1 MKPIWENL
9 RVIMLEIKQ
18 LEVKYD
24 LISALR
30 EVSVSA
36 SENTIT
42 TIVGSNGAGKT
53 TLLKTISGLLRPASG
68 EIRFLGNRIDN
79 ASPSKIVK
87 MGISQVPEGRELFP
101 RIRVYDNL
109 MVGAYLRSDKKGI
122 NRDLDRIYHHF
133 PILKDRRRQLARN
146 LSGGEQQML
155 AFGRA
160 LMSGPKMLL
169 LDEPSIGLAPVIEQK
184 IMETISTLTQEE
196 DVGVV
201 LVEQN
206 AALALSIASYGYV
219 LEQGSL
225 ALKGPAEDLIKDDS
239 VRAAY
244 LGL

>member
-1 MKPIWENL
+1 
-9 RVIMLEIKQ
+9 MLEIQ
-18 LEVKYD
+18 DLEVKYD
-24 LISALR
+24 LVYALNGVSISA
-30 EVSVSA
+30 A
-36 SENTIT
+36 NNTIT

-53 TLLKTISGLLRPASG
+53 TLLKAVSGLLRPSNG
-68 EIRFLGNRIDN
+68 EIRFLGDRIDT
-79 ASPSKIVK
+79 ASPSDIVR

-101 RIRVYDNL
+101 RISVYDNL
-109 MVGAYLRSDKKGI
+109 MVGAYLRSDKKAI
-122 NRDLDRIYHHF
+122 NQDLERIYYHF

-184 IMETISTLTQEE
+184 IMETIKTLTQEE

-206 AALALSIASYGYV
+206 AALALGIASYGYV

-225 ALKGPAEDLIKDDS
+225 ALEGAANELIKNDE

>member
-1 MKPIWENL
+1 M
-9 RVIMLEIKQ
+9 MLETRD
-18 LEVKYD
+18 LTVNYD
-24 LISALR
+24 LISALS
-30 EVSVSA
+30 EVSISA
-36 SENTIT
+36 EERTIT

-53 TLLKTISGLLRPASG
+53 TLLKTISGLIRPASG
-68 EIRFLGNRIDN
+68 EIRFLGDRIDT
-79 ASPSKIVK
+79 ASPSAIVR

-101 RIRVYDNL
+101 RISVYDNL
-109 MVGAYLRSDKKGI
+109 MVGAYLRRDKKAI
-122 NRDLDRIYHHF
+122 RRDLEQIYQHF

-160 LMSGPKMLL
+160 LMSDPKLLL

-184 IMETISTLTQEE
+184 IMETISVLAMEHN
-196 DVGVV
+196 VGVV

-206 AALALSIASYGYV
+206 AALALSVASHGYV

-225 ALKGPAEDLIKDDS
+225 VLQGPANELIKDDN

>member
-1 MKPIWENL
+1 M
-9 RVIMLEIKQ
+9 MLETRD
-18 LEVKYD
+18 LTVNYD
-24 LISALR
+24 LISALS
-30 EVSVSA
+30 EVSISA
-36 SENTIT
+36 EERTIT

-53 TLLKTISGLLRPASG
+53 TLLKTISGLIRPASG
-68 EIRFLGNRIDN
+68 EIRFLGDRIDT
-79 ASPSKIVK
+79 ASPSAIVR

-101 RIRVYDNL
+101 RISVYDNL
-109 MVGAYLRSDKKGI
+109 MVGAYLRKDKKAI
-122 NRDLDRIYHHF
+122 RRDLEQIYQHF

-160 LMSGPKMLL
+160 LMSDPKLLL

-184 IMETISTLTQEE
+184 IMETISVLAMEHN
-196 DVGVV
+196 VGVV

-206 AALALSIASYGYV
+206 AALALSVASHGYV

-225 ALKGPAEDLIKDDS
+225 VLQGPANELIEDDS

>member
-1 MKPIWENL
+1 
-9 RVIMLEIKQ
+9 MLEIKQ

-24 LISALR
+24 LISALSD
-30 EVSVSA
+30 VSVSA
-36 SENTIT
+36 LENTIT
-42 TIVGSNGAGKT
+42 TIVGSKGAGKT
-53 TLLKTISGLLRPASG
+53 TLLKTVSGLLRPTAG
-68 EIRFLGNRIDN
+68 EISFLGDRIDN
-79 ASPSKIVK
+79 ASPSAIVR

-101 RIRVYDNL
+101 RISVYDNL
-109 MVGAYLRSDKKGI
+109 MVGAYLRSDKKAI
-122 NRDLDRIYHHF
+122 NRDLERIYHHF

-184 IMETISTLTQEE
+184 IMETISALTQEE
-196 DVGVV
+196 NVGVV

-206 AALALSIASYGYV
+206 AALALSVASYGYV

-225 ALKGPAEDLIKDDS
+225 ALQGPAENLIKDDS

>member
-1 MKPIWENL
+1 M
-9 RVIMLEIKQ
+9 MLETRD
-18 LEVKYD
+18 LTVKYD
-24 LISALR
+24 LISALS
-30 EVSVSA
+30 EVSISA
-36 SENTIT
+36 EERTIT

-53 TLLKTISGLLRPASG
+53 TLLKTISGLIRPASG
-68 EIRFLGNRIDN
+68 EIRFLGDRIET
-79 ASPSKIVK
+79 ASPSAIVR

-101 RIRVYDNL
+101 RISVYDNL
-109 MVGAYLRSDKKGI
+109 MVGAYLRRDKKAI
-122 NRDLDRIYHHF
+122 RRDLEQIYQHF

-160 LMSGPKMLL
+160 LMSDPKLLL

-184 IMETISTLTQEE
+184 IMETISVLAMEHN
-196 DVGVV
+196 VGVV

-206 AALALSIASYGYV
+206 AALALSVASHGYV

-225 ALKGPAEDLIKDDS
+225 VLQGPANELIKDDN

>member
-1 MKPIWENL
+1 
-9 RVIMLEIKQ
+9 MLEIKQ

-24 LISALR
+24 LISALSD
-30 EVSVSA
+30 VSVSA
-36 SENTIT
+36 SANTIT

-53 TLLKTISGLLRPASG
+53 TLLKTVSGLLRPAVG
-68 EIRFLGNRIDN
+68 EISFLGDRIDK
-79 ASPSKIVK
+79 ATPSAIVR

-101 RIRVYDNL
+101 RICVYDNL
-109 MVGAYLRSDKKGI
+109 MVGAYLRSDKKVI

-184 IMETISTLTQEE
+184 IMETISALTQEE
-196 DVGVV
+196 NVGVV

-206 AALALSIASYGYV
+206 AALALSVASYGYV

-225 ALKGPAEDLIKDDS
+225 ALQGPAENLIKDDS

>member
-1 MKPIWENL
+1 M
-9 RVIMLEIKQ
+9 MLETRD
-18 LEVKYD
+18 LTVNYD
-24 LISALR
+24 LISALS
-30 EVSVSA
+30 EVSISA
-36 SENTIT
+36 EERTIT

-53 TLLKTISGLLRPASG
+53 TLLKTISGLIRPASG
-68 EIRFLGNRIDN
+68 EIRFLGDRIDT
-79 ASPSKIVK
+79 ASPSAIVR
-87 MGISQVPEGRELFP
+87 MGISHVPEGRELFP
-101 RIRVYDNL
+101 RISVYDNL
-109 MVGAYLRSDKKGI
+109 MVGAYLRKDKKAI
-122 NRDLDRIYHHF
+122 RRDLEQIYQHF

-160 LMSGPKMLL
+160 LMSDPKLLL

-184 IMETISTLTQEE
+184 IMETISVLAMEHN
-196 DVGVV
+196 VGVV

-206 AALALSIASYGYV
+206 AALALSVASHGYV

-225 ALKGPAEDLIKDDS
+225 VLQGPANELIEDDS

>member
-1 MKPIWENL
+1 M
-9 RVIMLEIKQ
+9 MLETSD
-18 LEVKYD
+18 LTVNYD
-24 LISALR
+24 LISALS
-30 EVSVSA
+30 EVSISA
-36 SENTIT
+36 AERTIT

-53 TLLKTISGLLRPASG
+53 TLLKTISGLIRPASG
-68 EIRFLGNRIDN
+68 EIRFLGDRIDT
-79 ASPSKIVK
+79 ASPSAIVR

-101 RIRVYDNL
+101 RISVYDNL
-109 MVGAYLRSDKKGI
+109 MVGAYLRKDKKAI
-122 NRDLDRIYHHF
+122 RRDLERIYVHF

-160 LMSGPKMLL
+160 LMSDPKLLL
-169 LDEPSIGLAPVIEQK
+169 LDEPSIGLAPVVEQK
-184 IMETISTLTQEE
+184 IMETLRVLSV
-196 DVGVV
+196 DDNVGVV

-206 AALALSIASYGYV
+206 AALALSVASHGYV

-225 ALKGPAEDLIKDDS
+225 VLQGPANELIKDDN

>member
-1 MKPIWENL
+1 M
-9 RVIMLEIKQ
+9 MLETRD
-18 LEVKYD
+18 LTVKYD
-24 LISALR
+24 LISALS
-30 EVSVSA
+30 EVSISA
-36 SENTIT
+36 EERTIT

-53 TLLKTISGLLRPASG
+53 TLLKTISGLIRPASG
-68 EIRFLGNRIDN
+68 EIRFLGDRIDT
-79 ASPSKIVK
+79 ASPSAIVR

-101 RIRVYDNL
+101 RISVYDNL
-109 MVGAYLRSDKKGI
+109 MVGAYLRRDKKAI
-122 NRDLDRIYHHF
+122 RRDLEQIYQHF

-160 LMSGPKMLL
+160 LMSDPKLLL

-184 IMETISTLTQEE
+184 IMETISVLAMEHN
-196 DVGVV
+196 VGVV

-206 AALALSIASYGYV
+206 AALALSVASHGYV

-225 ALKGPAEDLIKDDS
+225 VLQGPANELIKDDN

>member
-1 MKPIWENL
+1 M
-9 RVIMLEIKQ
+9 MLETQ
-18 LEVKYD
+18 DLTVKYD
-24 LISALR
+24 LVSALS
-30 EVSVSA
+30 EVSITA
-36 SENTIT
+36 GERTIT

-53 TLLKTISGLLRPASG
+53 TLLKTISGLIRPESG
-68 EIRFLGNRIDN
+68 EIRFLGERIDA
-79 ASPSKIVK
+79 ASPSAIVR
-87 MGISQVPEGRELFP
+87 MGISHVPEGRELFP
-101 RIRVYDNL
+101 RISVYDNL
-109 MVGAYLRSDKKGI
+109 MVGAYLRKDRKAI
-122 NRDLDRIYHHF
+122 RRDLERIYQHF

-160 LMSGPKMLL
+160 LMSDPKLLL

-184 IMETISTLTQEE
+184 IMETLRVLTVDEN
-196 DVGVV
+196 VGVV

-206 AALALSIASYGYV
+206 AALALSVASHGYV

-225 ALKGPAEDLIKDDS
+225 VLQGPANELIKDDN

>member
-1 MKPIWENL
+1 MM
-9 RVIMLEIKQ
+9 MLEIQ
-18 LEVKYD
+18 DLTVKYD
-24 LISALR
+24 LISALS
-30 EVSVSA
+30 EVSISA
-36 SENTIT
+36 EEKAIT

-53 TLLKTISGLLRPASG
+53 TLLKTISGLIRAASG
-68 EIRFLGNRIDN
+68 EIRFLGERIN
-79 ASPSKIVK
+79 AATPPDIVR

-101 RIRVYDNL
+101 RISVYDNL
-109 MVGAYLRSDKKGI
+109 MVGAYLRTDKKAI
-122 NRDLDRIYHHF
+122 QRDLDRIYQHF

-160 LMSGPKMLL
+160 LMSDPKLLL
-169 LDEPSIGLAPVIEQK
+169 LDEPSIGLAPVIEQR
-184 IMETISTLTQEE
+184 IMETIRTLTLEE
-196 DVGVV
+196 GVGVV

-206 AALALSIASYGYV
+206 AALALRVASHGYV

-225 ALKGPAEDLIKDDS
+225 VLQGPAKDLLKNEG